1 MMDNSIYHLVENCSL
16 QPLNESDFYVITAVN
31 EVHHYSKTIYIE
43 VGMVVLDLAKKRE
56 ETKSKT

>member
-43 VGMVVLDLAKKRE
+43 VGMVVLDLAK
-56 ETKSKT
+56 